1 MVNVSAKTFN
11 VGTNPNVPICSAI
24 PRLNMNYS
32 PLKTYPYDWVPLS
45 SKFSRDGLSFFL
57 LLQAVLTTKLAPSF
71 TCTYCYEVV

>member
-24 PRLNMNYS
+24 PRLNMKYS

-45 SKFSRDGLSFFL
+45 SKFSRDGLSFFSPSSGCVDHQIGPFLYMYIL
-57 LLQAVLTTKLAPSF
+57 L
-71 TCTYCYEVV
+71 